1 MGGAGALAADLG
13 CGQRRRARRR
23 AISGQRR
30 LMGSMTGGL
39 ARARRRGVGKGE
51 LEGEGNQ
58 LHGLI
63 AKFYRGREKRER
75 PTAASS
81 MP

>member
-1 MGGAGALAADLG
+1 
-13 CGQRRRARRR
+13 
-23 AISGQRR
+23 
-30 LMGSMTGGL
+30 MGSMTGGL